1 MSSPE
6 CIWKRLRRI
15 ASDERGMVTVE
26 AAYAI
31 AAIVVTVLIAVGGVS
46 AMIAQIRCTDAAR
59 EAARLAARGDD
70 AAAHEAASRL
80 APDGAQVEVRTEGDH
95 VVAVV
100 TAPAGLLP
108 LDLRGEA
115 IAAVEPGE

>member
-1 MSSPE
+1 M
-6 CIWKRLRRI
+6 
-15 ASDERGMVTVE
+15 TVE
-26 AAYAI
+26 AAIAI
-31 AAIVVTVLIAVGGVS
+31 AAVLIVVILSLGAALAASV
-46 AMIAQIRCTDAAR
+46 QIRCTDAAR